1 MLWPARKAALTFGL
15 GLLPA
20 FFPNASDAAPPSG
33 TGEGQDQPEAA
44 NPGAP
49 AVQRPKASGTQ
60 QGEQPDKAD
69 AATEK
74 AAPTEPKTQ
83 DPSRDPGAETS
94 TTADPTQPT
103 TPGEPAPTP
112 GPSPEPEKA
121 DMGNLLAPGDDAELP
136 AGRPVSSG
144 NRNEAG
150 ISGDEKATR
159 YYDRLYRPA
168 DNPSRFAF
176 GARALFMAGSAS
188 NSGMGARMGGVTV
201 EAGQSWNW
209 INYALTGTF
218 YGGQGL
224 LGSDQY
230 IEFNTLV
237 GGGPTLGLGR
247 LALVRMGYL
256 DARIGYDFFYAP
268 TKVSFIGVSDGVTD
282 APANVTPHGPRF
294 RLDMGLLIHKAGGSK
309 WRHGVGA
316 TFGYQTLVGSFTG
329 DFPVSHVLMIG
340 INYVFG

>member
-1 MLWPARKAALTFGL
+1 MLRPARKAVLTFGL
-15 GLLPA
+15 GLLSA
-20 FFPNASDAAPPSG
+20 LFPNASDAAPPPE
-33 TGEGQDQPEAA
+33 TGEDQPEAA
-44 NPGAP
+44 DPDSP
-49 AVQRPKASGTQ
+49 AVQRPKASGGQ
-60 QGEQPDKAD
+60 QAEQPDKAD
-69 AATEK
+69 AAGED
-74 AAPTEPKTQ
+74 APPTDEPKTG
-83 DPSRDPGAETS
+83 DPKAEA
-94 TTADPTQPT
+94 TTDTAAQQPDPTSEAKPD
-103 TPGEPAPTP
+103 PKPA
-112 GPSPEPEKA
+112 PSPEPGKA

-176 GARALFMAGSAS
+176 GARALFMAGSA
-188 NSGMGARMGGVTV
+188 NGNEMGARMGGVTV

-209 INYALTGTF
+209 INYALTATV

-224 LGSDQY
+224 IGEDQY
-230 IEFNTLV
+230 VEFNTMV

-256 DARIGYDFFYAP
+256 DARIGYDFFYSP
-268 TKVSFIGVSDGVTD
+268 TKVSFIGVSDGID
-282 APANVTPHGPRF
+282 SAPANVTPHGPRF

-316 TFGYQTLVGSFTG
+316 TFGYQTLVGSFTS
-329 DFPVSHVLMIG
+329 DFPLSHVLMIG
-340 INYVFG
+340 LNYVFG